1 MATAEQNNTFWIGP
15 DPVEIT
21 LTLDTDAYADGDVL
35 FDRQELANVCRHGR
49 PAVLYSLQLIDE
61 DDQGIAIDLLFL
73 RSDQSIGT
81 ENAAFSPSDAVA
93 REILT
98 EVPILAADYNDY
110 INNQQAIKQLSDTGM
125 GVIMQPSS
133 GHSIYV
139 AGVARG
145 AGTFTASGV
154 RLRVGFIGL
163 G

>member
-1 MATAEQNNTFWIGP
+1 MPAAKGSSFWIGP

-21 LTLDTDAYADGDVL
+21 LSLDTDAYQDGDVL
-35 FDRQELANVCRHGR
+35 FDTQKLANVCRDRR
-49 PAVLYSLQLIDE
+49 PAVLCSLQLLDE
-61 DDQGIAIDLLFL
+61 DAQGIAIDLKFL
-73 RSDQSIGT
+73 RSNQSIGT
-81 ENAAFSPSDAVA
+81 ENAAFAPSDAVA

-98 EVPILAADYNDY
+98 EVPIAAADYDDLTNS
-110 INNQQAIKQLSDTGM
+110 KQVTRQVGDTGM
-125 GVIMQPSS
+125 GMIMQPTT
-133 GHSIYV
+133 GDDLYV

>member
-1 MATAEQNNTFWIGP
+1 MATADETNAFWIGP

-21 LTLDTDAYADGDVL
+21 LSLDTNAYVTGDVL
-35 FDRQELANVCRHGR
+35 FDAQELVDVCKHGR

-61 DDQGIAIDLLFL
+61 DDQGMAIDLVFL
-73 RSDQSIGT
+73 RSNQSIGT

-110 INNQQAIKQLSDTGM
+110 TNNQQAIKQVSDTGM

-133 GHSIYV
+133 GDSLYV
-139 AGVARG
+139 AGIARG
-145 AGTFTASGV
+145 SGTFTASGV